1 MGPSMSLKRISIFAF
16 LGAVVCLVWL
26 AFQKVLL
33 GSGPVTISIQVG
45 AILLMIW
52 ARLTFGLR
60 SFHAAANPTA
70 GGLVTRGPYRWLRH
84 PIYSA
89 VLYFVWA
96 GIAAHPSRTGVLVA
110 LLASALLGVRLLG
123 EERLLRE
130 MYPEYTEYAGHT
142 SRVLPFIF

>member
-1 MGPSMSLKRISIFAF
+1 MNLKRVSILAVV
-16 LGAVVCLVWL
+16 GAGVCLVWL

-33 GSGPVTISIQVG
+33 GAGPVTIGIQVL
-45 AILLMIW
+45 AVLLMIW

-60 SFHAAANPTA
+60 SFHAAANPTS

-96 GIAAHPSRTGVLVA
+96 GIAAHPSGSSILVA
-110 LLASALLGVRLLG
+110 LLASASLGVRMYG

-130 MYPEYTEYAGHT
+130 MYPEYTEYARHT
-142 SRVLPFIF
+142 ARVLPFIF

>member
-1 MGPSMSLKRISIFAF
+1 MNLKRVSILAF
-16 LGAVVCLVWL
+16 LGAVACVVWL

-33 GSGPVTISIQVG
+33 GAGPVTIGIQVL
-45 AILLMIW
+45 AVLLMIW

-60 SFHAAANPTA
+60 SFHAAANPTS

-89 VLYFVWA
+89 ALYIVWA
-96 GIAAHPSRTGVLVA
+96 GIAAHPSGGSILVA
-110 LLASALLGVRLLG
+110 LLASVLLGVRMYG
-123 EERLLRE
+123 EESLLRE
-130 MYPEYTEYAGHT
+130 MYPEYAEYARHT

>member
-1 MGPSMSLKRISIFAF
+1 MSLKRSSIFAF

-26 AFQKVLL
+26 AFEKLLL
-33 GSGPVTISIQVG
+33 GTGPVTISIQVI
-45 AILLMIW
+45 AIVLMIW

-60 SFHAAANPTA
+60 SFHAAANPTS

-89 VLYFVWA
+89 VLYFLWA
-96 GIAAHPSRTGVLVA
+96 GMAAHPSPSGILVA
-110 LLASALLGVRLLG
+110 FLASVFLGVRMFA

-130 MYPEYTEYAGHT
+130 MYPEYAEYARHT
-142 SRVLPFIF
+142 ARVLPFIF

>member
-1 MGPSMSLKRISIFAF
+1 VSLKRISVVAF
-16 LGAVVCLVWL
+16 LGAAVCIGWL

-33 GSGPVTISIQVG
+33 GAGPVTIAIQVI
-45 AILLMIW
+45 AVLLMIW

-96 GIAAHPSRTGVLVA
+96 GIAAHPSQNGILVA
-110 LLASALLGVRLLG
+110 LLASALLGVRMFG

-130 MYPEYTEYAGHT
+130 MYPEYEEYARHT
-142 SRVLPFIF
+142 ARVLPFIF

>member
-1 MGPSMSLKRISIFAF
+1 
-16 LGAVVCLVWL
+16 VCLVWL
-26 AFQKVLL
+26 AFHKALL
-33 GSGPVTISIQVG
+33 GAGPVTIAIQVI
-45 AILLMIW
+45 AVLLMIW

-89 VLYFVWA
+89 VLYFLWA
-96 GIAAHPSRTGVLVA
+96 AIAAHPSRNSILVG
-110 LLASALLGVRLLG
+110 LLASALLGVRMLG

-130 MYPEYTEYAGHT
+130 MYPEYADYARHT
-142 SRVLPFIF
+142 ARVLPYIF

>member
-1 MGPSMSLKRISIFAF
+1 MSLKRISILAF
-16 LGAVVCLVWL
+16 LGAAACLVWL
-26 AFQKVLL
+26 AFRKVLL
-33 GSGPVTISIQVG
+33 GTGPVTITIQALAV
-45 AILLMIW
+45 LLMIW

-96 GIAAHPSRTGVLVA
+96 GIAAHPSRSAILVA
-110 LLASALLGVRLLG
+110 LLASALLGVRMFG
-123 EERLLRE
+123 EESLLRE
-130 MYPEYTEYAGHT
+130 MYPEFEEYARHT
-142 SRVLPFIF
+142 PRVVPFIF

>member
-1 MGPSMSLKRISIFAF
+1 MSLKRSSIFAF

-26 AFQKVLL
+26 AFEKLLL
-33 GSGPVTISIQVG
+33 GTGPVTISIQVI
-45 AILLMIW
+45 AIVLMIW

-89 VLYFVWA
+89 VLYFLWA
-96 GIAAHPSRTGVLVA
+96 AIAAHPSRNSILVG
-110 LLASALLGVRLLG
+110 LLASALLGVRMLG

-130 MYPEYTEYAGHT
+130 MYPEYAEYARDT
-142 SRVLPFIF
+142 ARVLPYIF

>member
-1 MGPSMSLKRISIFAF
+1 MSLKHLSVIAF
-16 LGAVVCLVWL
+16 LGAGVCLVWL

-33 GSGPVTISIQVG
+33 GAGPVTIAIQVL
-45 AILLMIW
+45 AVLLMIW

-60 SFHAAANPTA
+60 SFHAAANPTS

-89 VLYFVWA
+89 ILYFVWA
-96 GIAAHPSRTGVLVA
+96 GIAAHPSGSSILVA
-110 LLASALLGVRLLG
+110 LLASALLGVRMVG

-130 MYPEYTEYAGHT
+130 MYPEYAEYARHT
-142 SRVLPFIF
+142 ARVLPFIF

>member
-1 MGPSMSLKRISIFAF
+1 MSLKHLSVIAF
-16 LGAVVCLVWL
+16 LGAGVCLVWL

-33 GSGPVTISIQVG
+33 GAGPVTIAIQVL
-45 AILLMIW
+45 AVLLMIW

-60 SFHAAANPTA
+60 SFHAAANPTS

-89 VLYFVWA
+89 ILYFVWA
-96 GIAAHPSRTGVLVA
+96 GIAAHPSGSSILVA
-110 LLASALLGVRLLG
+110 LLASALLGVRMVG

-130 MYPEYTEYAGHT
+130 MYPEYAEYARDT
-142 SRVLPFIF
+142 ARVLPYIF

>member
-1 MGPSMSLKRISIFAF
+1 MSLKRISILAF
-16 LGAVVCLVWL
+16 LGAVVCLIWL

-33 GSGPVTISIQVG
+33 GAGPVTITIQVI
-45 AILLMIW
+45 AVLLMIW

-60 SFHAAANPTA
+60 SFHAAANPTS

-96 GIAAHPSRTGVLVA
+96 GIAAHPSRNGILVA
-110 LLASALLGVRLLG
+110 LLTSALLGVRMFG
-123 EERLLRE
+123 EERLLLE
-130 MYPEYTEYAGHT
+130 TYPEYSEYARHT
-142 SRVLPFIF
+142 ARVLPFIF

>member
-1 MGPSMSLKRISIFAF
+1 VSLKRISVVAF
-16 LGAVVCLVWL
+16 LGAVVCICWL
-26 AFQKVLL
+26 AFQKALL
-33 GSGPVTISIQVG
+33 GAGPVTIAIQVI
-45 AILLMIW
+45 AVLLMIW

-70 GGLVTRGPYRWLRH
+70 GGLVTRGPYRFLRH

-96 GIAAHPSRTGVLVA
+96 GIAAHPSQKGILVA
-110 LLASALLGVRLLG
+110 LLASALLGVRMFG

-130 MYPEYTEYAGHT
+130 MYPEYEEYARHT
-142 SRVLPFIF
+142 ARVLPFIF